1 VELEP
6 ASDSRLRRL
15 TLSYRWRIQFYVI
28 DPSLSPR
35 YGCGQAVLRG
45 WIRTSMSSFSD
56 HRAGVVLSLVNGWRT
71 IPQSVLREEPDT
83 DGAAVGQEAAD

>member
-45 WIRTSMSSFSD
+45 WIRFDEHMLIWFHID
-56 HRAGVVLSLVNGWRT
+56 RA
-71 IPQSVLREEPDT
+71 
-83 DGAAVGQEAAD
+83 

>member
-45 WIRTSMSSFSD
+45 WIRHT
-56 HRAGVVLSLVNGWRT
+56 GVMVVIDCVSPPRVRR
-71 IPQSVLREEPDT
+71 SVLDT
-83 DGAAVGQEAAD
+83 S